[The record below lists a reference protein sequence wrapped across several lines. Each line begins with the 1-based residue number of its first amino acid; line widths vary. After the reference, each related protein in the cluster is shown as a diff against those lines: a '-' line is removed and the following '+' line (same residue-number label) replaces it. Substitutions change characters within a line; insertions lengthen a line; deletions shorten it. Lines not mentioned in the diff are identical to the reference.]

1 MVVRGRVQG
10 GFFRDTCRCEAERL
24 GVTSYVRNERD
35 GTVSAEFEG
44 APAAVDAMVEWV
56 RQGPQHTRVESVDV
70 ESVAPQGTSAFR
82 IA

>member
-10 GFFRDTCRCEAERL
+10 VFFRDTCRCEAERL
-24 GVTSYVRNERD
+24 GVTGYVRNERD

-44 APAAVDAMVEWV
+44 APAAVDAMVEWA
-56 RQGPQHTRVESVDV
+56 RQGPPHARVESVDV